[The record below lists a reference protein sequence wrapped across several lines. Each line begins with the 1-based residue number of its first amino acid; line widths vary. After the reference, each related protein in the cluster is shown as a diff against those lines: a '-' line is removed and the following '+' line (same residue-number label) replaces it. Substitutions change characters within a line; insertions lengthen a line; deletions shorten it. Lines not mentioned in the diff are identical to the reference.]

1 MSPTV
6 SFSYQNKPLPSDKNV
21 VPEAFAA
28 HDGLEKLP
36 MNFSADE
43 IREMIKEVVG

>member
-1 MSPTV
+1 MFPTV
-6 SFSYQNKPLPSDKNV
+6 SFEYQNKPLSNDESAF
-21 VPEAFAA
+21 PEAFAA
-28 HDGLEKLP
+28 NEGLERLP